1 MEKNT
6 FNRIDDAIEK
16 FNSFIN
22 TTIFLS
28 AKDYFRKEV
37 KKEEREVSIIN
48 DENFEK
54 YLESFLEYEEE
65 FEKAQYPKDI
75 IEFINMC
82 ENNELHIA
90 LKSLSSIEQS
100 VIFLLFSEELSQEEA
115 SKILKIC
122 SKSVSRIKLRA
133 VEKLKN
139 MLKGSD

>member
-6 FNRIDDAIEK
+6 FNCIDDAIEK

-82 ENNELHIA
+82 ENNELHIS